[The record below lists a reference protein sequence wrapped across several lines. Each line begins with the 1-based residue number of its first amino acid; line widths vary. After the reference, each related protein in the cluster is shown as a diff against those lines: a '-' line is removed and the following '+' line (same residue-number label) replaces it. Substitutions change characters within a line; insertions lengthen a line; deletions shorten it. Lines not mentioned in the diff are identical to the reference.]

1 MVKFV
6 SNQNCGRGT
15 NMYKNEK
22 IKRMCS
28 FYASDIHLTTMMLP
42 YLVTKVE
49 KGDKIYTF
57 LDHSIEKEIQILL
70 SKLNLKNKTLETI
83 KSINWKAKTEMEFSN
98 TKEWK
103 NIEGKKIYILVTGK
117 QQNIQEIKQKIEK
130 LIENDQN
137 LKVNIINFF
146 DINDI
151 NNDIKEILKNH
162 DKVLNTSGEKEIEDN
177 HLWVI

>member
-1 MVKFV
+1 
-6 SNQNCGRGT
+6 
-15 NMYKNEK
+15 MYKNEK

-57 LDHSIEKEIQILL
+57 LDHSVEKEIQILL

-83 KSINWKAKTEMEFSN
+83 KSINWKAKTETEFN
-98 TKEWK
+98 NIKEWK
-103 NIEGKKIYILVTGK
+103 NIAGKEIYILVIGK
-117 QQNIQEIKQKIEK
+117 SKNIREINQKIEK
-130 LIENDQN
+130 LMENNKN
-137 LKVNIINFF
+137 LKINIINFF

-151 NNDIKEILKNH
+151 NNGIKEILKNH
-162 DKVLNTSGEKEIEDN
+162 DKILNTSGEKEIEDD

>member
-1 MVKFV
+1 
-6 SNQNCGRGT
+6 
-15 NMYKNEK
+15 MYKNEK

-57 LDHSIEKEIQILL
+57 LDHSVEKEIQILL

-83 KSINWKAKTEMEFSN
+83 KSINWKAKTETEFN
-98 TKEWK
+98 NIKEWK
-103 NIEGKKIYILVTGK
+103 NIAGKEIYILVTGK
-117 QQNIQEIKQKIEK
+117 SKNIREINQKIEK
-130 LIENDQN
+130 LMENNKN
-137 LKVNIINFF
+137 LKINIINFF

-151 NNDIKEILKNH
+151 NNGIKEILKNH
-162 DKVLNTSGEKEIEDN
+162 DKILNTSGEKEIEDD